1 MVFIDQWYH
10 GEVLASLQASLWPFE
25 CSVGHV
31 AEESRAPELKI
42 QQINFEPPTDHY
54 PRGIPVHP
62 MNSGLNGTYP
72 ELK

>member
-31 AEESRAPELKI
+31 AEQSRAPEPKI
-42 QQINFEPPTDHY
+42 QKINFEHPTDHS
-54 PRGIPVHP
+54 PRGIPGKA
-62 MNSGLNGTYP
+62 MNPGFNGTYP

>member
-31 AEESRAPELKI
+31 AEESRAHEPKI
-42 QQINFEPPTDHY
+42 RKFNFEPPIDHQPSRRSFK
-54 PRGIPVHP
+54 PRNP
-62 MNSGLNGTYP
+62 GLNGTYP